1 MSYLTI
7 QSAVVSLSTARFN
20 TKSFELS
27 SHIALLVPID
37 YHIKGVRF
45 PFKTFIVG
53 VSIGSKRCAL

>member
-20 TKSFELS
+20 TKCVALS

-37 YHIKGVRF
+37 YQIKGERF
-45 PFKTFIVG
+45 PFKAFIVG
-53 VSIGSKRCAL
+53 VAIGSKRCAL